1 MLFVSANRPHHKRG
15 THMKNVVKLLFLG
28 SLVLGLSACN
38 INNIFITEVQASPN
52 LGGVNCT
59 GNSQCNLSVS
69 VENSKNQ
76 IIRTGTIESVVV
88 VSVSQGQAKPKVC
101 QNNQIKD
108 QGSLTAAIVLDGSGS
123 MEDNDPQK
131 FRNTAAK
138 TFVSLM
144 SSQDLASVSW
154 FADSFHREQN
164 LTANT
169 SFLSSAIDRATQV
182 DSGTALYDAISA
194 EARTLS
200 SARAGNRIMLLLTD
214 GVDNRSSISKS
225 TAISNSRAT
234 GARIYSI
241 GLRGSGDTNFSDL
254 QEVSSQTGGYF
265 AQADRADQLNALFS
279 NIYNNS
285 VASGCIGLEFSG
297 IQASPNTTI
306 EIRGTLNFSVL
317 SGSTRYKVTGASFLA
332 YLTF

>member
-1 MLFVSANRPHHKRG
+1 
-15 THMKNVVKLLFLG
+15 MKNMAKFLLLG
-28 SLVLGLSACN
+28 GLALGLSACN
-38 INNIFITEVQASPN
+38 VTNIFITEVQASPN

-59 GNSQCNLSVS
+59 GNTQCNLSVS
-69 VENSKNQ
+69 VEDSKNQ
-76 IIRTGTIESVVV
+76 IVRTGTIESVVV
-88 VSVSQGQAKPKVC
+88 VSISQGQAKPKAC

-123 MEDNDPQK
+123 MVDNDPQK

-138 TFVSLM
+138 TFISLM
-144 SSQDLASVSW
+144 SNQDLASVSW
-154 FADSFHREQN
+154 FANSFHREQN

-169 SFLSSAIDRATQV
+169 NLLSSAIDRATQIE
-182 DSGTALYDAISA
+182 SGTALYDAISA
-194 EARTLS
+194 EAQSLS

-214 GVDNRSSISKS
+214 GDDTASSVTKTSAINSAKS
-225 TAISNSRAT
+225 A

-241 GLRGSGDTNFSDL
+241 GLRGTGTTKFSDL

-297 IQASPNTTI
+297 IQVSPNTTI
-306 EIRGTLNFSVL
+306 EICGTLNFNVL
-317 SGSTRYKVTGASFLA
+317 SGNTRYKVTGAAFLA